1 MKKKIKNNSDNN
13 EYNSVKDYPAS
24 EMNKTDINSN
34 KKSQFEFKI
43 K

>member
-13 EYNSVKDYPAS
+13 EYNSVKDYAAS

-34 KKSQFEFKI
+34 KKRKFEFKI